1 MFKLIIYVNFQ
12 KFMVVTTC
20 IISFEEKAGIF
31 KKIIYP
37 GYSLVLVDAKL
48 MTKLSNLKIV
58 IQKNEVLKF
67 DRKLIFFVQEPAA
80 KMLAHRQP
88 VRSVAVDRSGNY
100 LATSATDKTL
110 KIWDIRAFKCLQEYR
125 VGTTVFK
132 RA

>member
-1 MFKLIIYVNFQ
+1 MI
-12 KFMVVTTC
+12 
-20 IISFEEKAGIF
+20 
-31 KKIIYP
+31 
-37 GYSLVLVDAKL
+37 
-48 MTKLSNLKIV
+48 KLSNSNIAR
-58 IQKNEVLKF
+58 VLKF
-67 DRKLIFFVQEPAA
+67 DRIEMVTVQEPAA

-132 RA
+132 FST